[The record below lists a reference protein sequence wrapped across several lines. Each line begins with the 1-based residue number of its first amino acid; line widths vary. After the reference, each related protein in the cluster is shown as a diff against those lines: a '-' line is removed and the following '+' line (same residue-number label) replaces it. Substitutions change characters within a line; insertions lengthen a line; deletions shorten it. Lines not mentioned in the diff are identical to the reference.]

1 MKQQKKPVQQNKTV
15 EPKKPKM
22 PTQKDYLAALGP
34 CGK

>member
-1 MKQQKKPVQQNKTV
+1 MKQQKKPVQQNKPV